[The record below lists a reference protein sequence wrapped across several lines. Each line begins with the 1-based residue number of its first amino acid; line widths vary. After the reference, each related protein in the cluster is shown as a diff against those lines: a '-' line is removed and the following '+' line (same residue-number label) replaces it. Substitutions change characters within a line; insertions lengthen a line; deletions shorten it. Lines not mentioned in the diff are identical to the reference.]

1 MIEFYGKKLNAFR
14 ANLHTHSTTSDGKF
28 TPDEVMER
36 YSAEGYDVMCMTD
49 HYKTNRL
56 ADIDPHGMLLL
67 SGVELHPAGG
77 RVVRSHM
84 LCVNV
89 PEDFV
94 TEAMIAP
101 PVPGENR
108 MQQLVD
114 AVNAAGGLC
123 YLAHPYWC
131 GFRSEEIAALHGL
144 AGIEVYNTSTRYI
157 GKEYNMQIWD
167 ELLDAGFRYT
177 ALAVDDMHWEHD
189 LFKGW
194 TVILA
199 PDKSPRSILHAL
211 EHGDFYASQGPSFE
225 RITLENGI
233 LSADF
238 SPVMAAIAM
247 RRQKGGYCAAI
258 EDAMGPGS
266 ENKPVTHL
274 ELDVSKFQDNYLRIQ
289 LRDAQGRMA
298 WSNPVF
304 V

>member
-1 MIEFYGKKLNAFR
+1 MDFYGRKLNSYK
-14 ANLHTHSTTSDGKF
+14 ANLHTHSTMSDGRFEPAKVIE
-28 TPDEVMER
+28 T
-36 YSAEGYDVMCMTD
+36 YAGAGYDVLAFTD
-49 HYKTNRL
+49 HRKSNPVSSYD
-56 ADIDPHGMLLL
+56 AHGMTLI
-67 SGVELHPAGG
+67 SGMELHPQGPRGIVWHLLALG
-77 RVVRSHM
+77 
-84 LCVNV
+84 V

-94 TEAMIAP
+94 YPEP
-101 PVPGENR
+101 ENG
-108 MQQLVD
+108 QAAID
-114 AVNAAGGLC
+114 AVRAAGGIVFC
-123 YLAHPYWC
+123 AHPYWC
-131 GFRSEEIAALHGL
+131 GFTSAEVGTLKGIL
-144 AGIEVYNTSTRYI
+144 GIEVYNTSTRYI

-194 TVILA
+194 SVILA
-199 PDKSPRSILHAL
+199 PDKSPGSILDAL
-211 EHGDFYASQGPSFE
+211 THGDFYSTQGPVFE

-238 SPVMAAIAM
+238 SPVMAAIVM

-274 ELDVSKFQDNYLRIQ
+274 ELDVSKFQENYLRIQ